1 MKEPKEEEENEK
13 EMKGTWDELTFGDR
27 TFTPVVRTL
36 GEMKEVLYDQGF
48 LVTASMDM
56 VPLYYMFREVAK
68 NEADAQQIKALGLR
82 YDITIIPPMKLGLEF
97 VKTAGHYH
105 PCVPGSKLTYPEIY
119 EVLEG
124 EAHYL
129 LQQREEADTNGA
141 ITDVILIQ
149 AHRGDKVVIPP
160 NYGHVTINPA
170 AGTLKMANW
179 VARSFSSIYDP
190 YKERGGAAY
199 FELTSR
205 KFVRNERYKA
215 APAIRF
221 LRPSDTWLEEV
232 GLSTAIPMYELLQ
245 EPAKLE
251 FLLKP
256 EAWFR

>member
-1 MKEPKEEEENEK
+1 
-13 EMKGTWDELTFGDR
+13 MKGTWDELTFGNR
-27 TFTPVVRTL
+27 TFTPAVRTL
-36 GEMKEVLYDQGF
+36 GEIREVVYDRRF
-48 LVTASMDM
+48 LATASMDM
-56 VPLYYMFREVAK
+56 ALYYMFREVATD
-68 NEADAQQIKALGLR
+68 EADAQQITALGLR

-105 PCVPGSKLTYPEIY
+105 PFVPGSKLTYPEIY

-129 LQQREEADTNGA
+129 LQQREEAASSEA
-141 ITDVILIQ
+141 ITDVILIR
-149 AHRGDKVVIPP
+149 AHRGDKVIIPP

-170 AGTLKMANW
+170 AGALKMANW
-179 VARSFSSIYDP
+179 VARSFSSIYEP
-190 YKERGGAAY
+190 YRERGGAAY

-215 APAIRF
+215 VPEIRA
-221 LRPSDTWLEEV
+221 LQPSDTWLAEV

-256 EAWFR
+256 EAWFRFGE